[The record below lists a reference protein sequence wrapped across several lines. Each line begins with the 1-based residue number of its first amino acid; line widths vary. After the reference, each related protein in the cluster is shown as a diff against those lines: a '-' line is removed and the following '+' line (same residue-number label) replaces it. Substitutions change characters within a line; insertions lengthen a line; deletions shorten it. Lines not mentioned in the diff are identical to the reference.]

1 MKRCPSR
8 CPSSSSRNSFGGL
21 RGSVECTVRK
31 QDFYKLFTARASHID
46 IPPTA
51 REALCP
57 LTVLVNESRVG
68 SKAAPAGQDL
78 RTVGWDRRD
87 SG

>member
-1 MKRCPSR
+1 MKR

-21 RGSVECTVRK
+21 RGSAECNK
-31 QDFYKLFTARASHID
+31 FFYKLLKAFHSVIHNEIPATA
-46 IPPTA
+46 
-51 REALCP
+51 ALLCS
-57 LTVLVNESRVG
+57 LVLVNESRVG

>member
-1 MKRCPSR
+1 MTALSVLLLAQLLWRT
-8 CPSSSSRNSFGGL
+8 
-21 RGSVECTVRK
+21 GSAECTVRK
-31 QDFYKLFTARASHID
+31 QDFLQAFHSVIHNEIPATA
-46 IPPTA
+46 
-51 REALCP
+51 LV

>member
-1 MKRCPSR
+1 LADCAVARSATKFFT
-8 CPSSSSRNSFGGL
+8 SFL
-21 RGSVECTVRK
+21 RAFHSVIHNEIPA
-31 QDFYKLFTARASHID
+31 TA
-46 IPPTA
+46 
-51 REALCP
+51 ALLCS
-57 LTVLVNESRVG
+57 LVLVNESRVG